1 MHPARC
7 LADPVV
13 LDDDR
18 VFAGPTFLAEQSK
31 LDPIGQLRCVVD
43 RLFAVDWLGPSW
55 NQIEWRQIESRIAA
69 SRGVFGAGAFGSRR
83 SSRRRSSSMIASMA
97 LMIRSP
103 MGGSG
108 VSPSLMLP
116 ALPHCPRSG
125 TSAACPPASQRP
137 GPSH

>member
-43 RLFAVDWLGPSW
+43 RLLAVDWLGPSW
-55 NQIEWRQIESRIAA
+55 NQIEWRQIEVAHRGLARRLRG
-69 SRGVFGAGAFGSRR
+69 RGVRVA
-83 SSRRRSSSMIASMA
+83 
-97 LMIRSP
+97 
-103 MGGSG
+103 
-108 VSPSLMLP
+108 
-116 ALPHCPRSG
+116 
-125 TSAACPPASQRP
+125 
-137 GPSH
+137 